1 MDYKLFLQLIEDEL
15 EYLQENSLCYEP
27 DRLKAAGALIVLQE
41 WATAQLQEACQ
52 GTILPGVQYR

>member
-1 MDYKLFLQLIEDEL
+1 MDYKVFLRLIEDEL

-41 WATAQLQEACQ
+41 WATAQLQESRRGSV
-52 GTILPGVQYR
+52 GTV